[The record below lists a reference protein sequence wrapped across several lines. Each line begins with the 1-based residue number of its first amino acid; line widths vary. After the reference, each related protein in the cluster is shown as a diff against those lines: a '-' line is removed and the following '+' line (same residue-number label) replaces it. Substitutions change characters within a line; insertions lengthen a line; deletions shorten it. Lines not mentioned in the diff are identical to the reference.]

1 VVSHPDRP
9 QSNHAHL
16 TALQALW
23 SWWLTLHWVVAERY
37 NCMFS
42 SCVQLPALTT
52 TLVTLRG
59 SFAKIKFYWRKKL
72 QNWNSN

>member
-1 VVSHPDRP
+1 MTVHRLLKLMW
-9 QSNHAHL
+9 QAAERKL
-16 TALQALW
+16 EALW
-23 SWWLTLHWVVAERY
+23 SWWLTLHWVVVERY

-59 SFAKIKFYWRKKL
+59 SFAKIKFY
-72 QNWNSN
+72 